1 MRASMI
7 TFKIVISNAMYYYR
21 LDALSTPSG
30 HSIEQQEERYIRS

>member
-21 LDALSTPSG
+21 LDTLSMPTSG
-30 HSIEQQEERYIRS
+30 SIEQQEESYIRS